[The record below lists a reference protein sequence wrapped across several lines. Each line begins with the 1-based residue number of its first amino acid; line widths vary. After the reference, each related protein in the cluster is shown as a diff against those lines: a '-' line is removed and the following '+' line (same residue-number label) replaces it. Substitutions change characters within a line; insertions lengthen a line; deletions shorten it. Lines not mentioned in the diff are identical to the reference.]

1 MLASRVHQFKIWLQY
16 HPNTSLR
23 SIFFLLKKMRSFEIP
38 FPQIWNKA
46 LYFFLTLIRT
56 FISNLSRLLFYTP
69 AFRGRT
75 SQSGQRLYLYGGL
88 PFISGPLHI
97 QLGDD
102 CRISGQTTF
111 SGRTASQNPQLLV
124 GNNVDIGWQTTI
136 AVGNKV
142 VISDNVRIAGKG
154 FLCGYSGHPLDA
166 KRRALGEADDLNQVG
181 DIILEKDVWLGT
193 NVTVKSGVT
202 IGQGSV
208 IAAGSVVTKSI
219 PPFVIAAGNPAQ
231 VIKPLK

>member
-1 MLASRVHQFKIWLQY
+1 MLASKMNQFKVWLQY
-16 HPNTSLR
+16 HPNPSLR
-23 SIFFLLKKMRSFEIP
+23 SLFLVLKKIRAFEIP
-38 FPQIWNKA
+38 FPRLWNKT
-46 LYFFLTLIRT
+46 LYIFITLSRT
-56 FISNLSRLLFYTP
+56 LLSNLTRLFFYTP

-75 SQSGQRLYLYGGL
+75 THSGKRLYLYGGL

-111 SGRTASQNPQLLV
+111 SGRTASQHPQLLV

-154 FLCGYSGHPLDA
+154 FLCGYSGHPLNA

-181 DIILEKDVWLGT
+181 DIILEADVWLGT

-231 VIKPLK
+231 VIKVIE